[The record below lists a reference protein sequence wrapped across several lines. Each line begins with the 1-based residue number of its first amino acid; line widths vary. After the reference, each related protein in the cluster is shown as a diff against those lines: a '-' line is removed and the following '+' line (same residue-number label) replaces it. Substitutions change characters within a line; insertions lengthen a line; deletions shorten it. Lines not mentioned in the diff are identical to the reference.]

1 MRLSAEQILRVWE
14 EGRDRH
20 PLDRA
25 LVVLAAGLPD
35 ASWDELCRLPI
46 GHRDAALC
54 ELRARTFGERLDL
67 LAACPACDAR
77 AEIALDVRA
86 LIQPPAEPVHELVV
100 DDGGG
105 QVRVR
110 YRLPDSRDLAAVLAI
125 ADAAVAARHVQQ
137 RCLIAIERTGGEDRT
152 ADRGDADAGELAPA
166 LAARLDQA
174 MAAADPQA
182 EIELAMACPACGH
195 AWTELFDIGAAF
207 FAELEREAVRLL
219 GEVDALARA
228 YGWREADILA
238 LGAARRASY
247 LELVGA

>member
-54 ELRARTFGERLDL
+54 ELRARTFGERLEL
-67 LAACPACDAR
+67 LATCPACDAR
-77 AEIALDVRA
+77 AEVALDVRA

-100 DDGGG
+100 DDADPPA
-105 QVRVR
+105 RLR

-125 ADAAVAARHVQQ
+125 DDEAEALATLQRRCLLDGADA
-137 RCLIAIERTGGEDRT
+137 
-152 ADRGDADAGELAPA
+152 LAPA
-166 LAARLDQA
+166 LAARLDEA

-182 EIELAMACPACGH
+182 ETELAMTCPACGH
-195 AWTELFDIGAAF
+195 GWTELLDIGASF

-219 GEVDALARA
+219 GEVDALARV

-238 LGAARRASY
+238 LSATRRASY